1 MHYTINTLDQLKPI
15 LIGYRKSQNLSQ
27 KDLALKLGISQQS
40 YQVLES
46 KPQKATIERLYKV
59 LTLLGV
65 KFSLSDTPF
74 DSNNL
79 QKTDD
84 KDVW

>member
-15 LIGYRKSQNLSQ
+15 LIGYRKSQDLSQ

-46 KPQKATIERLYKV
+46 KPQKVTIERLYKV
-59 LTLLGV
+59 LALLGV
-65 KFSLSDTPF
+65 KLSLSDTPL
-74 DSNNL
+74 NL
-79 QKTDD
+79 NQQQKTDD